1 MAKTSGSFKFGD
13 LRAGRKKGS
22 RDKLGRDFFDALS
35 KDFEEHGA
43 GVIKIVRIEEPGLYL
58 RIVASTMPKELT
70 VERVTSEL
78 SDDELDEM
86 IARQREQIAKTR
98 EQPLLIE
105 DRANVDDRTTIAVE
119 RERETSGV
127 SS

>member
-105 DRANVDDRTTIAVE
+105 DRANVDDRTTIAAE